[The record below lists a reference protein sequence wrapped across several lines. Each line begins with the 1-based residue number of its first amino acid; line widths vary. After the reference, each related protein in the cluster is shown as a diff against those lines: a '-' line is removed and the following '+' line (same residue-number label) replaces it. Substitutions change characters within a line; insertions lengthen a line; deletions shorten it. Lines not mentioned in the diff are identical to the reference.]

1 MKEKIE
7 KFNDVWTRWTPHVL
21 SVLRIMSALLILQFG
36 LAKIVKFPLSP
47 NFAKVELLSLTGA
60 AGSLEL
66 VLGALLLVG
75 LYSRVAAFILS
86 GEMAFAYFIAHAGR
100 DFFPLLNGGTLA
112 ALFCFVY
119 FYLAFAGPGPW
130 SVDAM
135 RARGRE
141 PRLRTSPAE

>member
-7 KFNDVWTRWTPHVL
+7 KFNDVWTGWTPHVL
-21 SVLRIMSALLILQFG
+21 SILRVMSALLILQFG

-60 AGSLEL
+60 AGSIEL

-86 GEMAFAYFIAHAGR
+86 GEMAFAYFISHASR

-141 PRLRTSPAE
+141 PLLRTSAAE